1 MGWQDDP
8 IISPAPGA
16 SQPWEK
22 DPILHAAPGYNPRV
36 ANGILDSI
44 EAGFQGSATGL
55 FVRGKLPDV
64 VLDPHH
70 NKWYEKLAASA
81 TQMGSELPEMV
92 VGGAAGAAVGGAAGS
107 AVPVV
112 GNVTGAVVGGGAGTF
127 AVPTAIRESLMQ
139 AYESQ
144 QAVNSSDFLTRASI
158 VLKATGKDA
167 LIGAL
172 TGGAGKAAKLATPL
186 IGETGAKIAA
196 PLAELGTITVAP
208 AALQGKLPEPEDFA
222 NAAILMVGFKAAG
235 LATSRLRNTYSQT
248 GIRPEQVL
256 ADAQKDPSI
265 AQDLVAEKPGG
276 ATITIP
282 DDQIG
287 KGIKY
292 LDPAPYEDA
301 LKSKQFTPFTAKDG
315 REVRLV
321 SAQDPNGEGGRI
333 LAFDADGK
341 IVGDLSFDKT
351 EGSNPDVWVDGG
363 WRRQGIASR
372 MYDLAGERG
381 GIIPPVDS
389 EQAMRTEDGIAFRN
403 GREAKQAGATPE
415 EKAAAMAGEIPR
427 AYEDAAQ
434 EQRAADIVPGDKA
447 QQVADRPFGPVEQV
461 AGEPAKPTDVNYNY
475 MNTTADAKA
484 ALSRLS
490 TVYESEI
497 QTQRRGVVPWEQ
509 TQAEAGKWIA
519 DIMGSTEPFQPREP
533 GTPAGAAELLARKQI
548 LQGAAEDMATK
559 ARSFLETPETERTP
573 AQTAEF
579 LASID
584 RAAMIQGEFLGARAE
599 AGRALNILK
608 ETKVDAE
615 RAQQV
620 QDLISRFGKDP
631 KQLAE
636 MLSQIDNPAGALA
649 FAKKAVKSS
658 TWEKVIEA
666 WKAGLVSGPVT
677 HVANVMSNLTFAA
690 MRPAVDAVAA
700 GFNAI
705 GGSAEG
711 AHYAEPFARIV
722 GNLQGVMDGLKGAAA
737 AFVTDEP
744 IPGKAE
750 SKGAIPG
757 RLGYAV
763 RTPFRLLQ
771 AADVLSRSM
780 AESGEAYTI
789 AARQAAKEGLNPL
802 TNEYRER
809 VAELGMSGLS
819 AAQAQFAEKE
829 AARLVF
835 QAPLGDAGKAV
846 QNFVQQWHL
855 EWAVPFIRTP
865 LNIFKEMA
873 RLSPAAPIVGEWR
886 ASVEKGGVDA
896 QRAFAE
902 MAIGTGISALASSWA
917 MSGNLS
923 GAGDPDPNKRRAAQ
937 AAGWQPY
944 SVKINDKWYSYQ
956 RLQPV
961 GGLIGMAADMS
972 EAWEYLNSDERDK
985 LPKIIATAFS
995 NAVTSQTFLAGMT
1008 TLVQV
1013 MADPT
1018 RYGPTWINQMAGS
1031 VVPAAV
1037 GQTAQLIDPY
1047 VREVN
1052 SAREA
1057 IQNRIPGM
1065 REQLTPSRDMF
1076 GEPVANP
1083 DRVGGISPIT
1093 TKAISDDPVRQEAA
1107 RLGVGNP
1114 EAPKTAHLPSKGDSK
1129 IGQIELT
1136 PEQRDVF
1143 GEEGGHMAHKIL
1155 STIMASPGY
1164 GNMSDFIKA
1173 QMFRQVFEKSNSWGR
1188 YKAMPQAELESESQR
1203 IISTI
1208 QQRMNEPPAA
1218 P

>member
-1 MGWQDDP
+1 
-8 IISPAPGA
+8 
-16 SQPWEK
+16 
-22 DPILHAAPGYNPRV
+22 
-36 ANGILDSI
+36 
-44 EAGFQGSATGL
+44 
-55 FVRGKLPDV
+55 
-64 VLDPHH
+64 
-70 NKWYEKLAASA
+70 
-81 TQMGSELPEMV
+81 
-92 VGGAAGAAVGGAAGS
+92 
-107 AVPVV
+107 
-112 GNVTGAVVGGGAGTF
+112 
-127 AVPTAIRESLMQ
+127 
-139 AYESQ
+139 
-144 QAVNSSDFLTRASI
+144 
-158 VLKATGKDA
+158 
-167 LIGAL
+167 
-172 TGGAGKAAKLATPL
+172 
-186 IGETGAKIAA
+186 
-196 PLAELGTITVAP
+196 
-208 AALQGKLPEPEDFA
+208 
-222 NAAILMVGFKAAG
+222 
-235 LATSRLRNTYSQT
+235 
-248 GIRPEQVL
+248 
-256 ADAQKDPSI
+256 
-265 AQDLVAEKPGG
+265 
-276 ATITIP
+276 
-282 DDQIG
+282 
-287 KGIKY
+287 
-292 LDPAPYEDA
+292 
-301 LKSKQFTPFTAKDG
+301 
-315 REVRLV
+315 
-321 SAQDPNGEGGRI
+321 
-333 LAFDADGK
+333 
-341 IVGDLSFDKT
+341 
-351 EGSNPDVWVDGG
+351 
-363 WRRQGIASR
+363 
-372 MYDLAGERG
+372 
-381 GIIPPVDS
+381 
-389 EQAMRTEDGIAFRN
+389 
-403 GREAKQAGATPE
+403 
-415 EKAAAMAGEIPR
+415 
-427 AYEDAAQ
+427 
-434 EQRAADIVPGDKA
+434 
-447 QQVADRPFGPVEQV
+447 
-461 AGEPAKPTDVNYNY
+461 
-475 MNTTADAKA
+475 
-484 ALSRLS
+484 
-490 TVYESEI
+490 
-497 QTQRRGVVPWEQ
+497 
-509 TQAEAGKWIA
+509 
-519 DIMGSTEPFQPREP
+519 
-533 GTPAGAAELLARKQI
+533 
-548 LQGAAEDMATK
+548 
-559 ARSFLETPETERTP
+559 
-573 AQTAEF
+573 
-579 LASID
+579 
-584 RAAMIQGEFLGARAE
+584 
-599 AGRALNILK
+599 
-608 ETKVDAE
+608 
-615 RAQQV
+615 
-620 QDLISRFGKDP
+620 
-631 KQLAE
+631 
-636 MLSQIDNPAGALA
+636 
-649 FAKKAVKSS
+649 
-658 TWEKVIEA
+658 
-666 WKAGLVSGPVT
+666 
-677 HVANVMSNLTFAA
+677 VMSNLTFAA

-886 ASVEKGGVDA
+886 ASVEKGGVEA

-917 MSGNLS
+917 MSGNIS

-944 SVKINDKWYSYQ
+944 SIKINDKWYSYQ

-1057 IQNRIPGM
+1057 IQNRVPGM